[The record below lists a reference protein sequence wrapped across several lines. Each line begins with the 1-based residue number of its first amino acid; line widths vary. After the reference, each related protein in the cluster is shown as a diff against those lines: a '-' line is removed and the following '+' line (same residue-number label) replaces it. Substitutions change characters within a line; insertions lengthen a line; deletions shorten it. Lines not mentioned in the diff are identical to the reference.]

1 MLAPVIDVILAP
13 VLFVDGTVVEAVDHS
28 VNSQNVRLVRCH

>member
-13 VLFVDGTVVEAVDHS
+13 VLFVDWSVVEAVDHS
-28 VNSQNVRLVRCH
+28 VNPQNVRLVRCH